1 MMSIQELAQQERIP
15 KKFLEQV
22 LLALKKAGILQSS
35 RGKTGGYSLSR
46 PPAEV
51 SLADIMQAV
60 DGPLLLLPC
69 LAPTSPVKCSDCVSL
84 DHCWLRAIMANVG
97 AGILTALESVSLAE
111 VCRRAARSQRRS
123 TTAAMYHI

>member
-1 MMSIQELAQQERIP
+1 MMSIQELAQHEHIP

-69 LAPTSPVKCSDCVSL
+69 LTPVTPVKCPDCINL
-84 DHCWLRAIMANVG
+84 DHCWLRTIMASVG
-97 AGILTALESVSLAE
+97 AGIQTALESVSLAE
-111 VCRRAARSQRRS
+111 ICRRAAQSQRRNA
-123 TTAAMYHI
+123 AAMYHI

>member
-1 MMSIQELAQQERIP
+1 MSIQELAQQEHIP

-69 LAPTSPVKCSDCVSL
+69 LAVVAPKKCSDCVSL
-84 DHCWLRAIMANVG
+84 DHCWLRATMANVG
-97 AGILTALESVSLAE
+97 TGIQKTLECLSLAE
-111 VCRRAARSQRRS
+111 MSRRAAQSQRRNA
-123 TTAAMYHI
+123 AAMYHI

>member
-1 MMSIQELAQQERIP
+1 MSIQELAQQERIP

-22 LLALKKAGILQSS
+22 LLALKKTGILQSS
-35 RGKTGGYSLSR
+35 RGKAGGYSLSR
-46 PPAEV
+46 SPAEV

-69 LAPTSPVKCSDCVSL
+69 LTPVTPVKCPDCVNF

-97 AGILTALESVSLAE
+97 TGIQTALESVSLAE
-111 VCRRAARSQRRS
+111 ICRRAAHSQRRAS
-123 TTAAMYHI
+123 SSAMYHI

>member
-35 RGKTGGYSLSR
+35 RGKAGGYSLSA
-46 PPAEV
+46 PPADV

-69 LAPTSPVKCSDCVSL
+69 LAPATPIKCPDCVSL
-84 DHCWLRAIMANVG
+84 EHCWLRAVMANVG
-97 AGILTALESVSLAE
+97 NGVNATLGKISLADM
-111 VCRRAARSQRRS
+111 CRRAVQSQRRS
-123 TTAAMYHI
+123 PSSAMYHI